1 MKIHLK
7 IEIHKHPFKINKE
20 LFKATGALS
29 LPKMSWYNIM
39 MRLETCSKLIVFSP
53 IKLNHLIKCVT
64 STKQCIKV
72 GFQKVLFTDR

>member
-7 IEIHKHPFKINKE
+7 IEIRKHPFKINKE

-29 LPKMSWYNIM
+29 LPKMSWYTIM
-39 MRLETCSKLIVFSP
+39 MGLETCSKLIVFSP
-53 IKLNHLIKCVT
+53 IKLNHLIKCVN
-64 STKQCIKV
+64 KQCIKV